1 MLAAES
7 IFDMAKY
14 MVDEEF
20 AAPIFMEFLD
30 TKNGIPATLECVTE
44 SQIDSAL
51 VELQPLSK

>member
-20 AAPIFMEFLD
+20 AAPIFMEFVD
-30 TKNGIPATLECVTE
+30 TKNGVPATLQCVTE
-44 SQIDSAL
+44 TQIDSAL
-51 VELQPLSK
+51 VEI

>member
-1 MLAAES
+1 MLAADS